1 MKRTVAP
8 GRSLPAPLARKCV
21 ASVILKMTME
31 TSSGPPI
38 MMSSTQMRS
47 HMKAVTEKKRHAP
60 VLQR

>member
-8 GRSLPAPLARKCV
+8 GRSLPVPLARKCV
-21 ASVILKMTME
+21 AGVILKLTME
-31 TSSGPPI
+31 TPSGPPI

-47 HMKAVTEKKRHAP
+47 QMEAGTEKKRHAT